1 MGREGAQVRQGFEG
15 VGPGG
20 FGQGVGGD
28 AAQLGDVVGDAGQLG
43 GGVAA
48 LGVAGGAAGGGG
60 VEPMQ
65 RDRKSVV

>member
-1 MGREGAQVRQGFEG
+1 MGREGAQARQGFEG

-20 FGQGVGGD
+20 FGQGVGAD

-48 LGVAGGAAGGGG
+48 LGVITKIGRASCRER
-60 VEPMQ
+60 V
-65 RDRKSVV
+65 